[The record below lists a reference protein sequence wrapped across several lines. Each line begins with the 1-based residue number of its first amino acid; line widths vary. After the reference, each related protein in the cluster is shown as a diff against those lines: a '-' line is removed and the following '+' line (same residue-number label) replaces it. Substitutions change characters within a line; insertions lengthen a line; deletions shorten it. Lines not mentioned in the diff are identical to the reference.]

1 MKTVRLKI
9 DNRIIEAREGQT
21 IFQAARQNGIEIPH
35 LCFDPRLDPFTSCW
49 LCTVEVKGFPRL
61 VPSCTAKV
69 AEGMEVVTRSDR
81 VLSARK
87 TCLDLLLSDHYGDCI
102 APCQQACPDHIDIQG
117 YLALIAMGQ
126 YREALELIR
135 EVNPL
140 PLCVGRVCPR
150 FCEKQCRRN
159 LVDEPVGIN
168 FLKRFAS
175 EHGYEGIDPSSSV
188 GPDTGFRVAI
198 IGAGPAG
205 LAAAHFLRL
214 QGHRVTIFEAN
225 PKPGGMLRYGIPE
238 YRLPKREM
246 DREINLILGMEVDIE
261 YGVRLGREMDIDALR
276 AKGFHA
282 ILLAIGAWA
291 ERKLGC
297 EGEDLAGVESGI
309 GFLYRIASGEKVRVG
324 KRVSVIGGGN
334 TAIDAARSCL
344 RLGAQEVHLIYRRSR
359 EEMPANEEEIKEAE
373 HEGVRL
379 HFLSAPVKVTGSGGN
394 VCAACC
400 IQMELGEP
408 DASGRRRPVP
418 VEGSEY
424 TFETDMVIAA
434 IGQFMGDQETL
445 KGMGIELTR
454 SGTVAVSG
462 ETGQTTLPGVF
473 ASGDCVLGPATVIEA
488 IAGGRYAAVAIDRY
502 LQKGAVMAAQPGLYN
517 HSKGDL
523 ATIDTAPFETYE
535 KIPRALMP
543 SISTQDR
550 LKGFEEVEIGLTEEA
565 AIQEAGRCL
574 SCGCEAVFDCKLREY
589 ASEYGLAHAEVMKG
603 RYNRYQEREEHPL
616 IARDRNKCI
625 RCGLCVRM
633 CAEVEGAS
641 AYGFVNRGFQTII
654 DPPLD
659 LPLQESTCDSC
670 GLCLSTCPTGALEY
684 RPRLPKPGPWLP
696 RETETICTLCGMG
709 CEVVV
714 KTKAGHCIEVSPRPN
729 GGINQGK
736 LCWRGTFG
744 GEMIHSPL
752 RQRAPSGWRNGGEVT
767 LGWDEAIVAAGK
779 SLKEKAAAQALA
791 IIASPRLTPEETIM
805 LRHLAAGCGI
815 GALYMPGTGG
825 KRAGLHSLG
834 RGADYRML
842 QESDFILC
850 LGSRIVDDFPL
861 ASYMIKDA
869 SRHGAGLG
877 IIGTESRRLTD
888 LAAVWLDA
896 DCDMLGTLLS
906 LLSAWGVEKGL
917 IPVAHKGV
925 GRKVPSLGTKDRDM
939 LDRSV
944 RKGSAEDFIRGLL
957 HARQPVV
964 VVNSSMVS
972 DAYLAWLFEGM
983 WGNLRFLPLSL
994 FGSDGREAESPP
1006 IGHLEKRIKDGTI
1019 NGLLVFGHWKW
1030 LERIKKAFPELMI
1043 VQSAIFKGTNGY
1055 HPGLLLPAGL
1065 PFETS
1070 GSFINAEGRLQKLTP
1085 VGSPPSGM
1093 ENGALI
1099 IRLAEAMGV
1108 TLPYTSVED
1117 ATREV
1122 AESLDVSHREAADEG
1137 IFMEAR
1143 GTTRTSS
1150 GWDTDEIEDFLQSEI
1165 GTCIFKKR
1173 DAKTV

>member
-9 DNRIIEAREGQT
+9 DNQHIEAPEGQT
-21 IFQAARQNGIEIPH
+21 IFQAARANGIDIPH

-69 AEGMEVVTRSDR
+69 AEGMEVFTRSER
-81 VLSARK
+81 VVSARK

-117 YLALIAMGQ
+117 YLALIALGR

-150 FCEKQCRRN
+150 FCEKECRRN

-168 FLKRFAS
+168 FLKRFSS

-214 QGHRVTIFEAN
+214 QGHQATIFEAN

-246 DREINLILGMEVDIE
+246 DRELDLILGMGVGIE
-261 YGVRLGREMDIDALR
+261 YGVRLGRDMDIQALR
-276 AKGFHA
+276 EKGFNA

-297 EGEDLAGVESGI
+297 EGECLAGVESGI

-324 KRVSVIGGGN
+324 KKVSVIGGGN

-373 HEGVRL
+373 HEGVQI
-379 HFLSAPVKVTGSGGN
+379 HFLSAPVQVTGSGGK
-394 VCAACC
+394 VCSACC

-424 TFETDMVIAA
+424 AFETDMVIAA
-434 IGQFMGDQETL
+434 IGQFMGDQDTL
-445 KGMGIELTR
+445 KDMGIELTR
-454 SGTVAVSG
+454 RGTVAIDEKTA
-462 ETGQTTLPGVF
+462 ETSLPGVF
-473 ASGDCVLGPATVIEA
+473 AAGDCVLGPATVIEA
-488 IAGGRYAAVAIDRY
+488 IAGGRHAAAAIDGY
-502 LQKGAVMAAQPGLYN
+502 LRKASATAEERGPYN

-523 ATIDTAPFETYE
+523 DTIDTAPFEAYE
-535 KIPRALMP
+535 KIPRAEMP
-543 SISTQDR
+543 SLPVQKR
-550 LKGFEEVEIGLTEEA
+550 LKGFEEVERGLTEEM

-589 ASEYGLAHAEVMKG
+589 ASEYGLAHPEVMKG
-603 RYNRYQEREEHPL
+603 RYNRYQAREEHPL
-616 IARDRNKCI
+616 IVRDRNKCI

-659 LPLQESTCDSC
+659 LPLQESSCDSC

-696 RETETICTLCGMG
+696 RQTETICTLCGMG
-709 CEVVV
+709 CEIVV
-714 KTKAGHCIEVSPRPN
+714 KTRAGHCLEVSPRPD
-729 GGINQGK
+729 GGINQGR

-744 GEMIHSPL
+744 GEMVHSPL
-752 RQRAPSGWRNGGEVT
+752 RQRGPFRLQDGRET
-767 LGWDEAIVAAGK
+767 RLGWDEAIAAAGK
-779 SLKEKAAAQALA
+779 SLKEKASTQALA
-791 IIASPRLTPEETIM
+791 IIASPRLALEDSI
-805 LRHLAAGCGI
+805 LIRHLAAGCAI
-815 GALYMPGTGG
+815 GELYMPGVRG
-825 KRAGLHSLG
+825 KRSGLLSHG
-834 RGADYRML
+834 RGADYRMV

-850 LGSRIVDDFPL
+850 LGSRIVQDFPL

-869 SRHGAGLG
+869 VRHGAGLA
-877 IIGTESRRLTD
+877 IIGTESSRLTD
-888 LAAVWLDA
+888 RASVWLEA

-906 LLSAWGVEKGL
+906 LLSACGVENGL
-917 IPVAHKGV
+917 IQAVPTKG
-925 GRKVPSLGTKDRDM
+925 GRKIPSLGAKDRDI
-939 LDRSV
+939 LDQSV
-944 RKGSAEDFIRGLL
+944 RKGMPTELL
-957 HARQPVV
+957 RNLLNARQPVV
-964 VVNSSMVS
+964 VVNASMVS
-972 DAYLAWLFEGM
+972 DAQLSWLFEGI

-994 FGSDGREAESPP
+994 FAGDGRGAEPAP
-1006 IGHLEKRIKDGTI
+1006 LERLEKCIKDGIIT
-1019 NGLLVFGHWKW
+1019 GLLAFGHWKG
-1030 LERIKKAFPELMI
+1030 LERIKQAFPGLMV
-1043 VQSAIFKGTNGY
+1043 VQSAVFRGRNGY
-1055 HPGLLLPAGL
+1055 QPDIFLPASL
-1065 PFETS
+1065 PFESS
-1070 GSFINAEGRLQKLTP
+1070 GRFVNAEGRMQKLTP

-1108 TLPYTSVED
+1108 PLPYARIED
-1117 ATREV
+1117 AAQELSESPVISCREV
-1122 AESLDVSHREAADEG
+1122 PDECISLETG
-1137 IFMEAR
+1137 
-1143 GTTRTSS
+1143 GTTRTPS
-1150 GWDTDEIEDFLQSEI
+1150 GWETDEIEDFLQAEI
-1165 GTCIFKKR
+1165 GACIFRKGEMKG
-1173 DAKTV
+1173 V

>member
-9 DNRIIEAREGQT
+9 DNQNIEAPEGRT
-21 IFQAARQNGIEIPH
+21 IFQAARAHGIDIPH

-69 AEGMEVVTRSDR
+69 AEGMEVFTRSER
-81 VLSARK
+81 VKSARK

-117 YLALIAMGQ
+117 YLALIALGRH
-126 YREALELIR
+126 REALELIR

-150 FCEKQCRRN
+150 FCEKECRRN

-188 GPDTGFRVAI
+188 APDTGSRVAI

-205 LAAAHFLRL
+205 LTAAHFLRL

-238 YRLPKREM
+238 YRLPKQEM
-246 DREINLILGMEVDIE
+246 DRELDLILDMGVEIE
-261 YGVRLGREMDIDALR
+261 YGVRLGRDMDIQALH
-276 AKGFHA
+276 AKGFNA

-297 EGEDLAGVESGI
+297 EGEALAGVESGI

-324 KRVSVIGGGN
+324 KSVSVIGGGN

-344 RLGAQEVHLIYRRSR
+344 RLGAREVHLIYRRSR

-373 HEGVRL
+373 HEGVRI
-379 HFLSAPVKVTGSGGN
+379 HFLSAPVQVAGSEGKVCS
-394 VCAACC
+394 ACC
-400 IQMELGEP
+400 IRMELGEP

-418 VEGSEY
+418 VKGSEY
-424 TFETDMVIAA
+424 AFETDMVIAA
-434 IGQFMGDQETL
+434 IGQFMGDQDTL
-445 KGMGIELTR
+445 KDMGIELTR
-454 SGTVAVSG
+454 RGTVAINEKTA
-462 ETGQTTLPGVF
+462 ETSLPGVF
-473 ASGDCVLGPATVIEA
+473 AAGDCVLGPATVIEA
-488 IAGGRYAAVAIDRY
+488 IAGGRRAAAAIDGY
-502 LQKGAVMAAQPGLYN
+502 LRKASAMVEERVPYN

-523 ATIDTAPFETYE
+523 KTIDRAPFEDYE
-535 KIPRALMP
+535 KIPRAIMP
-543 SISTQDR
+543 SLSAQER
-550 LKGFEEVEIGLTEEA
+550 LKGFEEVERGITEEMA
-565 AIQEAGRCL
+565 LQEAGRCL

-589 ASEYGLAHAEVMKG
+589 ATEYGLARPEVMKG
-603 RYNRYQEREEHPL
+603 RYNRYREREEHPL
-616 IARDRNKCI
+616 IVRDRNKCI

-641 AYGFVNRGFQTII
+641 AYGFVNRGFQTIV
-654 DPPLD
+654 DQPFD
-659 LPLQESTCDSC
+659 LPLHESSCDSC

-714 KTKAGHCIEVSPRPN
+714 KTRAGHCLEVSPRPN

-752 RQRAPSGWRNGGEVT
+752 RQRDPFRWRNGRKT
-767 LGWDEAIVAAGK
+767 PLDWDEAIASAGA
-779 SLKEKAAAQALA
+779 SLKEKASAGALA
-791 IIASPRLTPEETIM
+791 VIASPRLTLEEFVLI
-805 LRHLAAGCGI
+805 RHLAAAGGI
-815 GALYMPGTGG
+815 GEVYMPGVSG
-825 KRAGLHSLG
+825 KRVGLLSHG
-834 RGADYRML
+834 RGADYRMA

-850 LGSRIVDDFPL
+850 LGSRIVQDFPV

-869 SRHGAGLG
+869 VRHGAELG
-877 IIGTESRRLTD
+877 IIGTESRRLSD
-888 LAAVWLDA
+888 RAAVWLDA
-896 DCDMLGTLLS
+896 DRDTLGTLLS
-906 LLSAWGVEKGL
+906 LLSACAVEEGL
-917 IPVAHKGV
+917 IRTAHNKG
-925 GRKVPSLGTKDRDM
+925 GRKPPSLGAKDRDM

-944 RKGSAEDFIRGLL
+944 RRGTTAGLIRNLL
-957 HARQPVV
+957 DARQPVV
-964 VVNSSMVS
+964 VVNSSIVS
-972 DAYLAWLFEGM
+972 AAQLAWLFEGI

-994 FGSDGREAESPP
+994 FGGDAKDVQSPP
-1006 IGHLEKRIKDGTI
+1006 MEGLEKSIRDGIMT
-1019 NGLLVFGHWKW
+1019 GLLAFGHWKG
-1030 LERIKKAFPELMI
+1030 LERIKQAFPGLMI
-1043 VQSAIFKGTNGY
+1043 VQSAVFGGRNGY
-1055 HPGLLLPAGL
+1055 QPDFFLPASL
-1065 PFETS
+1065 PFESS
-1070 GSFINAEGRLQKLTP
+1070 GSFINAEGRMQKLTP
-1085 VGSPPSGM
+1085 VGSSPSGM

-1099 IRLAEAMGV
+1099 IRLADAMGV
-1108 TLPYTSVED
+1108 SLPYTRIKDAAQALSESPDIPSREVSDECMSLEVES
-1117 ATREV
+1117 ATR
-1122 AESLDVSHREAADEG
+1122 
-1137 IFMEAR
+1137 
-1143 GTTRTSS
+1143 TPS
-1150 GWDTDEIEDFLQSEI
+1150 GWDTDEIEDFLQTEI
-1165 GTCIFKKR
+1165 GARIFRKG
-1173 DAKTV
+1173 